1 MLMFLEIAITGA
13 ASGMGFATAQLL
25 AKRGAYLSLADLNET
40 ALSAASESLA
50 GGTNRHLSMP
60 VDVRSSASVDEWI
73 DKTVQRFGRLDGAVN
88 MAGVLGPSSP
98 ITDITNDQMD
108 FVLSV
113 NLNGV
118 FNCLRA
124 QLGVM
129 ESGSIVRSPSSRR

>member
-1 MLMFLEIAITGA
+1 
-13 ASGMGFATAQLL
+13 
-25 AKRGAYLSLADLNET
+25 
-40 ALSAASESLA
+40 
-50 GGTNRHLSMP
+50 
-60 VDVRSSASVDEWI
+60 
-73 DKTVQRFGRLDGAVN
+73 VQRFGRLDGAVN

>member
-1 MLMFLEIAITGA
+1 MFLEIAITGA